1 MSRRTIP
8 SNVSA
13 AESLV
18 GALQQG
24 CSTLGVRV
32 PQCAR
37 STSGT
42 HFTIGDPR
50 SHLHRTTWWL
60 TVVLRSAP
68 APTQPRS
75 AAAVPRLALPLCPCA
90 SSGGTA
96 QPACPLPGVVMAHG
110 GCPSRRLAPSPAFL
124 PLPVSAGTLIGGAPP
139 RTVGGAW
146 PGCRL
151 ARAVAVVRRSARPVH
166 HQRERTRHALEATAT
181 VPTAS
186 AGSPF
191 PRSSPRDGDGDQQQP
206 MGRKVAAVAA
216 AAALAVGV
224 VLGAGGRASAAA
236 TTTDVAG
243 GQTATPAAT
252 AVPVARRWAHRPK
265 GVAAALP
272 TQVVT
277 VRGTAT
283 GVAAGGT
290 RAAPVAASAAAV
302 STPAAPRVPALAFG
316 LSDRIVFAV
325 DEFVQWNPAARLMAL
340 TLLSVA
346 LVGIGAMLF
355 RRADPNRK
363 EVTSPLW
370 SAVRAYANPMEDD
383 WDSNILRVVSCINA
397 AAGMIFFA
405 LLVGMVTEGV
415 ESSIKRIDSGT
426 SAVVATG
433 HVLVCGWN
441 GHVPRMLA
449 SIYQNNPAT
458 RVVVLAT
465 SRERSELVSELSDVL
480 SLEQRRRIKLMIRPG
495 VPILKEDLARVAAAR
510 ASRIVLVASSPTGG
524 DAVVSPAAR
533 EEANRLVIS
542 RALALRDALPDYKGG
557 VLAELS
563 TPRDEAIVRKI
574 LAPTGARV
582 HTLNTDLAVHKFLAQ
597 ATRQPGL
604 CEVITRL
611 MGDAPAETFRVV
623 PVETA
628 APHLLNRRLSEV
640 SPTAVPGSILCGALD
655 AVTGAIHLGVGNA
668 NRVGDAPLGPGSRL
682 VLLGARPGSKAAAK
696 VPAADPAGGST
707 AAAPLLAEELTVPI
721 RSSVTIPKSPESIL
735 ICGWRPDLVA
745 TLEELGASVPRGS
758 MVTIVSPEADLE
770 VPKTAGNAKVEHIRG
785 DPGQYEALRM
795 ALNRRGL
802 VRRHGRDRPAHDHVL
817 VLSSALNGGAS
828 ELSADS
834 LEEDSKSLASLAYV
848 IAGLD
853 SDGDGVPDEVH
864 VAAEFMSARV
874 GEIAAA
880 EHAVGNVIMPRVL
893 ASRLAA
899 QAVRD
904 SSVYRLWVE
913 LLSQQGREVYVRP
926 ATEYLGIRA
935 EAAADAGVNTPE
947 PVLASFAQLAR
958 SVAAVRDDVVLGYV
972 PVGSDGIEGAVLNPT
987 DSDRDTVRAWGPGDQ
1002 LIVMSDQ

>member
-1 MSRRTIP
+1 M
-8 SNVSA
+8 
-13 AESLV
+13 
-18 GALQQG
+18 
-24 CSTLGVRV
+24 
-32 PQCAR
+32 AR
-37 STSGT
+37 CG
-42 HFTIGDPR
+42 R
-50 SHLHRTTWWL
+50 
-60 TVVLRSAP
+60 P
-68 APTQPRS
+68 AR
-75 AAAVPRLALPLCPCA
+75 RLAL
-90 SSGGTA
+90 
-96 QPACPLPGVVMAHG
+96 
-110 GCPSRRLAPSPAFL
+110 SPAFL
-124 PLPVSAGTLIGGAPP
+124 PLPVSAGTLVGGVPP

-151 ARAVAVVRRSARPVH
+151 ARAAPVVGRAAWPVRPRGGRSGH
-166 HQRERTRHALEATAT
+166 TLEAAVT
-181 VPTAS
+181 VPTGSAGAPLPAS
-186 AGSPF
+186 APQ
-191 PRSSPRDGDGDQQQP
+191 DGDGDQQQP
-206 MGRKVAAVAA
+206 AGRKVAAVVA
-216 AAALAVGV
+216 AAALAVGA
-224 VLGAGGRASAAA
+224 VLGVGGRPAAA
-236 TTTDVAG
+236 TTTGVAG
-243 GQTATPAAT
+243 GQTAMPTAT
-252 AVPVARRWAHRPK
+252 AVTVARRWERRPM
-265 GVAAALP
+265 GSAAALP
-272 TQVVT
+272 AQVVT
-277 VRGTAT
+277 VRGMVP
-283 GVAAGGT
+283 GVKPPGT
-290 RAAPVAASAAAV
+290 RAAPVAAAAV
-302 STPAAPRVPALAFG
+302 SMPASPRAPALAFG
-316 LSDRIVFAV
+316 LSDRIIFAV

-363 EVTSPLW
+363 EVTSPVW

-383 WDSNILRVVSCINA
+383 WESNILRVVSCINA

-405 LLVGMVTEGV
+405 LLVGMVTESV

-510 ASRIVLVASSPTGG
+510 ASRILLVASSPTVG
-524 DAVVSPAAR
+524 DAVVSPTAR

-542 RALALRDALPDYKGG
+542 RALALRDALPNYKGG

-574 LAPTGARV
+574 LAPTGASV

-611 MGDAPAETFRVV
+611 MGDAPAEAFRVV

-628 APHLLNRRLSEV
+628 APHLLGRRLSEV
-640 SPTAVPGSILCGALD
+640 SPTAVPGSILCGTLD
-655 AVTGAIHLGVGNA
+655 AVTGAMRLGVGNA
-668 NRVGDAPLGPGSRL
+668 NRVDDAPLKPGSRL
-682 VLLGARPGSKAAAK
+682 VLLGARPESKAAVKMAS
-696 VPAADPAGGST
+696 ADLAGGST
-707 AAAPLLAEELTVPI
+707 AAAPLLAEALTVPI
-721 RSSVTIPKSPESIL
+721 RSSVTSPKGPESIL
-735 ICGWRPDLVA
+735 ICGWRHDLVA

-758 MVTIVSPEADLE
+758 RVTIVAPEANLD
-770 VPKTAGNAKVEHIRG
+770 VPKVAGNAKIEHIRG

-795 ALNRRGL
+795 ALTRRGHGH
-802 VRRHGRDRPAHDHVL
+802 RHGHGRPAHDHVL

-853 SDGDGVPDEVH
+853 SDSDGIPDEVH

-913 LLSQQGREVYVRP
+913 LLSQKGREVYVRP
-926 ATEYLGIRA
+926 ATEYLGTPTD
-935 EAAADAGVNTPE
+935 AAADAGVSTPE
-947 PVLASFAQLAR
+947 PTLASFAQLAR

-972 PVGSDGIEGAVLNPT
+972 PVGSDGIRGAVLNPT
-987 DSDRDTVRAWGPGDQ
+987 DADRDTVRAWGPGDQ